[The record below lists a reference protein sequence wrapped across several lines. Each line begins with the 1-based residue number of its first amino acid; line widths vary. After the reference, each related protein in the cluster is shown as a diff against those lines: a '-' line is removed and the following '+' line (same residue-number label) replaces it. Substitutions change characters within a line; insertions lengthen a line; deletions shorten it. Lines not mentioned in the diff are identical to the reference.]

1 MFRSF
6 FKKAKVSTFP
16 AFHFSS
22 IPSKI
27 KEKVPIS
34 HIRNFCIIAHI
45 DHGKSTLADRLLE
58 ITGTIPK
65 ISEANANQYLDKL
78 KVEKERGIT
87 VKAQTAS
94 MYYTHKGEQYL
105 LNLVDTPGHVDFTYE
120 VSRSMRSCKG
130 ALLLVDCTQG
140 IQAQTISNFDL
151 AFEAELKMIPVINKV
166 DMPAANPES
175 TVAEIQEQFD
185 AKREEIHLVSAKT
198 GKGVEGLLPDIV
210 EKIPPPDGDITKD
223 FRGFVIDSWFL
234 KDKGVITLVQVV
246 DGYIAKGDKIVS
258 NAFKARYDV
267 FEVGIL
273 HPEMKAQDYLT
284 AGQVGFIFMN
294 MKNAGESRVGD
305 TFYKEG
311 TQIEPIQG
319 FKPARQMIYSG
330 IYPEDPND
338 YAELEKAIQKL
349 VLTDP
354 AVSFARESS
363 AALGNGFRCGF
374 LGLLHMDVF
383 KQRLDD
389 EYNISAMLTL
399 PNVSYRCKLRTG
411 EIVEVENAL
420 QAPDPANVSYYEEP
434 MAEATLIIPKASFS
448 EITNLCIDRRGEQL
462 DLKVLDGQKY
472 LLRYLFPMSEVISD
486 FFDKLK
492 SLTKGYGSF
501 DFEFSKFKRADI
513 RKLVILLM
521 GEPVDALSFLI
532 HEDRAQEF
540 GKDLCRKLKEHI
552 PRQQFA
558 VVIQAKLGSRIVAR
572 EEVPMMKK
580 NVTAKCYGGDY
591 SRKKKLLE
599 RQKEGKKMLRRIG
612 KVEVSK
618 DTFMGLLKKD

>member
-1 MFRSF
+1 MLFSF
-6 FKKAKVSTFP
+6 LKRTRAAPSFAYS
-16 AFHFSS
+16 FSS
-22 IPSKI
+22 APGKI
-27 KEKVPIS
+27 KPKVPIDN
-34 HIRNFCIIAHI
+34 IRNFCIIAHI

-65 ISEANANQYLDKL
+65 ITDQNANQYLDKL
-78 KVEKERGIT
+78 KVEKDRGIT

-94 MYYTHKGEQYL
+94 MYYNHKGQQYL

-151 AFEAELKMIPVINKV
+151 AFEADLKILPVINKV
-166 DMPAANPES
+166 DMKTANVES
-175 TVAEIQEQFD
+175 TVKEIADQFD
-185 AKREEIHLVSAKT
+185 MQQAEMHMVSAKT
-198 GKGVEGLLPDIV
+198 GMGVEALLPDIV
-210 EKIPPPDGDITKD
+210 EKIPPPEGDINKD

-246 DGYIAKGDKIVS
+246 DGFVAKGEKIVS
-258 NAFKARYDV
+258 SAFKQRYDI

-273 HPEMKAQDYLT
+273 HPEMKPQEYLT
-284 AGQVGFIFMN
+284 AGQIGYIFMN

-311 TQIEPIQG
+311 AEIQPIDG
-319 FKPARQMIYSG
+319 FKPAKQMIYSG
-330 IYPEDPND
+330 IYPEDPNEYGD
-338 YAELEKAIQKL
+338 LERAIQKL
-349 VLTDP
+349 ALTDP
-354 AVSFARESS
+354 AVSISRESS

-389 EYNISAMLTL
+389 EYNISAILTL
-399 PNVSYRCKLRTG
+399 PNVAYRCKLKNG
-411 EIVEVENAL
+411 EIKEIENAL
-420 QAPDPANVSYYEEP
+420 YAPDPADVAYYEEP
-434 MAEATLIIPKASFS
+434 IAEATLIIPKDCYADM
-448 EITNLCIDRRGEQL
+448 TNVCVERRGEQI

-472 LLRYLFPMSEVISD
+472 MLKYHFPMSEIISD

-492 SLTKGYGSF
+492 SVTKGYGSF
-501 DFEFSKFKRADI
+501 DFEFKKFQKADI
-513 RKLVILLM
+513 KKLVLMLM
-521 GEPVDALSFLI
+521 GDPVDALSFMV
-532 HEDRAQEF
+532 HESRAQEF
-540 GKDLCRKLKEHI
+540 GKSLCKKLKEHI
-552 PRQQFA
+552 PRQLFT

-572 EEVPMMKK
+572 EEVPMVKK

-591 SRKKKLLE
+591 SRKKKLIE
-599 RQKEGKKMLRRIG
+599 RQKEGKKFLRTIG

-618 DTFMGLLKKD
+618 DTFMGLLKAD